1 MSDRTPTPETTHE
14 ATDDG
19 PRKLPK
25 ALIGAAV
32 VVVILLGAG
41 LWWYF
46 DRDNPDE
53 VDLDTAA
60 QSVSSTTAADTSDPA
75 DDTGAGDGT
84 ATSAAPSSDLTG
96 TWTVDTTTGEFD
108 FESATGTFAGFRVQ
122 EELAGIGAAEAVGRT
137 GDVTGTFAI
146 DGTEVTDAGFTV
158 DMTTITT
165 NESMRDRRVQDA
177 LNTAQNPTS
186 TFKLTSPIELG
197 ADAATASKV
206 EAKAKG
212 DLTINGIT
220 KAVTFPLEARL
231 VDKTIVVVGSL
242 EVTFSD
248 FGVEVPSSPKV
259 VSADDHGKI
268 EIQLLLNR

>member
-1 MSDRTPTPETTHE
+1 MSDPTPTPEPTRE
-14 ATDDG
+14 ATDVT
-19 PRKLPK
+19 PRRLPK
-25 ALIGAAV
+25 AVIGAAV

-60 QSVSSTTAADTSDPA
+60 QSVSSTTAADASGPA
-75 DDTGAGDGT
+75 DATDDGGT
-84 ATSAAPSSDLTG
+84 PSTAAPSTDLSG

-108 FESATGTFAGFRVQ
+108 FESATGTFAGFRVR

-137 GDVTGTFAI
+137 GDVTGTFTI
-146 DGTEVTDAGFTV
+146 DGTEVTDAEFTV

-186 TFKLTSPIELG
+186 TFELTSPIGLG

-206 EAKAKG
+206 DAKAKG

-248 FGVEVPSSPKV
+248 FDVEVPSSPKV